1 MAAEKRVHRDAGT
14 GRYVTEKY
22 ADKHPKATVSEPA
35 SKPAPKPAPKKGK

>member
-22 ADKHPKATVSEPA
+22 ADKPTVSEPA